1 MIHRIDIEESKLSK
15 EQKLI
20 EELNTKDHQ
29 EYNHVG
35 MISLVIDSS
44 IFKSKLRLRVWIS
57 IVTRKKW
64 RLDCC
69 LF

>member
-35 MISLVIDSS
+35 MIPLVIDSS
-44 IFKSKLRLRVWIS
+44 IFKSKLRLQVWIS

-69 LF
+69 

>member
-35 MISLVIDSS
+35 MIPLVIDSS

-57 IVTRKKW
+57 IATRKKW

-69 LF
+69 

>member
-35 MISLVIDSS
+35 MIPLVIDSS
-44 IFKSKLRLRVWIS
+44 IFKSKPRLQVWIS

-69 LF
+69 